1 MLRFY
6 LKSML
11 QILCNLYPFLK
22 TMSMKLWNCLW
33 FDNGKSNLTFLTF
46 FFNFQIMHWRMPPF
60 WVLQSNLPA
69 KLWGNKVCIL
79 PFYILVI
86 CLKNLQIHK
95 RYYWFTLI
103 YFVFWHHYTSAQ
115 QKLLVNDTLWL
126 FACVSR
132 LI

>member
-33 FDNGKSNLTFLTF
+33 FDIGKSNLTFLTF

-86 CLKNLQIHK
+86 CLIC
-95 RYYWFTLI
+95 RYTKGTIDLLWSILSFGITTHQHSRSCWWMTLCGCLH
-103 YFVFWHHYTSAQ
+103 VC
-115 QKLLVNDTLWL
+115 LG
-126 FACVSR
+126 
-132 LI
+132 